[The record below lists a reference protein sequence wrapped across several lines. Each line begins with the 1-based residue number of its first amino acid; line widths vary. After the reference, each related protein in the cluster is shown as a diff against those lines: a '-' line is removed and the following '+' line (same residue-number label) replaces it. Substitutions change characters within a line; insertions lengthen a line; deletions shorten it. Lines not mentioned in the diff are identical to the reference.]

1 MHSHYLDRPL
11 LPLDVVLPRLLE
23 EIEADLA
30 DVRVGAAEKMR
41 LHQRANL
48 IKELLKGANQ
58 AMTSPQ

>member
-30 DVRVGAAEKMR
+30 NVRIGAAEKER
-41 LHQRANL
+41 LRRRANV
-48 IKELLKGANQ
+48 IKGLLSRQ
-58 AMTSPQ
+58 TEPP